1 MRVSDLKAVMFALL
15 CPNKTLQYCALN
27 TLHVQE
33 EEEEEEKEATATR
46 VSKFMLCEA
55 RTASVSS
62 ILTAKPEAG
71 RELFLFPLVGKKYAN
86 EINLKKQIQ

>member
-1 MRVSDLKAVMFALL
+1 MFTLL

-27 TLHVQE
+27 PLHVQE
-33 EEEEEEKEATATR
+33 EEGGEEEEAATATR
-46 VSKFMLCEA
+46 VSRFMLCEA

-86 EINLKKQIQ
+86 EINLKKKIQ